1 MTPSQRGQ
9 RRFVLDA
16 NALISLLENRG
27 GAAER
32 VRRIIEDA
40 SRNGLPILL
49 SAVNWGEVIC
59 AVAHRQGLS
68 AATELLNKLSGL
80 RIAVVPCSSEDAA
93 EAALFKARYKI
104 PYADAFAAC
113 LAKQNSA
120 ALVTADYDFKTI
132 PAGMLKIEFLP
143 RKS

>member
-1 MTPSQRGQ
+1 MTT
-9 RRFVLDA
+9 VLDA
-16 NALISLLENRG
+16 SALLRFLDDEAG
-27 GAAER
+27 AER
-32 VRRIIEDA
+32 VER
-40 SRNGLPILL
+40 LL
-49 SAVNWGEVIC
+49 NEAISGDLVLLISAVNWGEVIC

-113 LAKQNSA
+113 LAKHNSA
-120 ALVTADYDFKTI
+120 SLVTADYDFKTI

>member
-1 MTPSQRGQ
+1 MTT
-9 RRFVLDA
+9 VLDA
-16 NALISLLENRG
+16 SALLRFLDDEAG
-27 GAAER
+27 AER
-32 VRRIIEDA
+32 VER
-40 SRNGLPILL
+40 LL
-49 SAVNWGEVIC
+49 NEAISGDLVLLMSAVNWGEVIY